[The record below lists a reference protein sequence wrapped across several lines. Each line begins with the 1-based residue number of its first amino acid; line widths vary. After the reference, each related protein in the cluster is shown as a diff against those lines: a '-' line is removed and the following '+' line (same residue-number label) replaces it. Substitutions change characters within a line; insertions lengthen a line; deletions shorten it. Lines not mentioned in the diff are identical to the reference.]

1 MHIAC
6 FFAYFYCYNQV
17 GDYMYYFRKEEHFIV
32 KYSVMIDEEKLK
44 KLRWEII
51 DKCSLIIHKCY
62 KTTHRPNEF
71 DYAHIRNYKEKLV
84 GVIEYND
91 FYSMP
96 EDQYLVEYDYYEH
109 SSLVSLID
117 KLLEGNINV
126 IEENIKII
134 KKIKKLQELNIQTHI
149 QKEETELLKEQNEII
164 NNLNNAEIN
173 DRTKYIELLNQS
185 HKKLNDFQKK
195 KELNKNQIPEIIY
208 CSKVLEC
215 ITLRKIGIIE
225 LTKVLQIQRFFFEST
240 EKNCDIE
247 TNKMLKMSK

>member
-1 MHIAC
+1 
-6 FFAYFYCYNQV
+6 
-17 GDYMYYFRKEEHFIV
+17 MYYFRKEEHFIV

-44 KLRWEII
+44 KLRWEVI

-71 DYAHIRNYKEKLV
+71 DYAHIRNYKEKKV

-126 IEENIKII
+126 IEEIE
-134 KKIKKLQELNIQTHI
+134 KLQELNIQTHI
-149 QKEETELLKEQNEII
+149 QKEEMELVTEQNEII
-164 NNLNNAEIN
+164 NNLNTVEIN
-173 DRTKYIELLNQS
+173 DRAKYIEKLNQS

-195 KELNKNQIPEIIY
+195 KELNKNQIPEIVY
-208 CSKVLEC
+208 CSKILEC
-215 ITLRKIGIIE
+215 IKLTKIGIIE
-225 LTKVLQIQRFFFEST
+225 LIKVLQLQRFFSESA

-247 TNKMLKMSK
+247 TNKILKMSK

>member
-1 MHIAC
+1 
-6 FFAYFYCYNQV
+6 
-17 GDYMYYFRKEEHFIV
+17 MYYFRKEEHFIV

-44 KLRWEII
+44 KLRWEVI

-71 DYAHIRNYKEKLV
+71 DYAHIRNYKEKKV

-109 SSLVSLID
+109 SPLVSLID
-117 KLLEGNINV
+117 CLLEGKISV
-126 IEENIKII
+126 IEDIE
-134 KKIKKLQELNIQTHI
+134 KLQESNIQTQI
-149 QKEETELLKEQNEII
+149 QKEELDLVKQQNEII
-164 NNLNNAEIN
+164 NNLNSVEVS
-173 DRTKYIELLNQS
+173 DRAKYIEILNLSQ
-185 HKKLNDFQKK
+185 KKLNDFQKK

-215 ITLRKIGIIE
+215 IKLTKIGIIE
-225 LTKVLQIQRFFFEST
+225 LTKVLELQRFFSEST